1 MHVVWSAEVE
11 SGEDQIPRRDEGTL
25 PGSPDW
31 SYPSP
36 VTDGDERPAGLAASG
51 DEQPATVP
59 QGGDGPAGQPA
70 AASTGAPGPAAAPT
84 GAPAPTDDDANGL
97 GPADDDPARSEGP
110 ARDDDAANDP
120 APADD
125 GPARGDDEVRGDG
138 TAFQRALAGAE
149 DAAPKPGPQSGPAGH
164 LPTAPGVPPIVAA
177 GGPPPQ
183 PPTRRRW
190 RLWTVLGL
198 VLVLVACGVPGVLL
212 LGLVRDAA
220 GRPAAGRD
228 DRGAAAERRLGER
241 MAAQLD
247 RQAAALLNGDRA
259 GFLAVAEPAARPALT
274 RRYAALRALRVTA
287 WRPVADGV
295 PEAVDRRPGE
305 WRLTVT
311 VGYCFV
317 VPGCT
322 PSSVELGTRWRVAGE
337 AEPLLTAVEESRA
350 TPAGARPWEV
360 SDLAV
365 AVGKRAVVATTPA
378 LRGRLPGLLAQA
390 EAAARVAD
398 LYAVAAPPPDR
409 YLVYYAGRAEW
420 QRWYGGG
427 RPKWT
432 AGYAVGVGGGHHDVV
447 LNAQSLTPTGVDDL
461 LRHELT
467 HAASLPDRG
476 YADRSSWWLVEGL
489 AEYAGA
495 DGQPVDRYEGLAEAR
510 KLVRGGWGGRL
521 DALAPADD
529 AADDRVGGAY
539 GIGYLAVRHLVDR
552 FGEQRVLDFFRAV
565 VHERRSM
572 DEAADEVFG
581 EPWPGLHDDCVAY
594 LRAVAG

>member
-1 MHVVWSAEVE
+1 M
-11 SGEDQIPRRDEGTL
+11 
-25 PGSPDW
+25 
-31 SYPSP
+31 
-36 VTDGDERPAGLAASG
+36 TDG
-51 DEQPATVP
+51 DEQPAGPAASGDDQPATAPRDGDRSAEQPTAVGAGDSATGTRP
-59 QGGDGPAGQPA
+59 TDDLPRAAGVHPLVGGDGPP
-70 AASTGAPGPAAAPT
+70 P
-84 GAPAPTDDDANGL
+84 
-97 GPADDDPARSEGP
+97 E
-110 ARDDDAANDP
+110 
-120 APADD
+120 
-125 GPARGDDEVRGDG
+125 
-138 TAFQRALAGAE
+138 
-149 DAAPKPGPQSGPAGH
+149 
-164 LPTAPGVPPIVAA
+164 GVPQLPA
-177 GGPPPQ
+177 
-183 PPTRRRW
+183 TRGRRW
-190 RLWTVLGL
+190 RLWAAVGL

-220 GRPAAGRD
+220 GRPAAERDGR
-228 DRGAAAERRLGER
+228 GTAAERRLGER

-247 RQAAALLNGDRA
+247 RQAAALLDGDRA
-259 GFLAVAEPAARPALT
+259 GFLAVAEPAARPALI

-287 WRPVADGV
+287 WRPAADGV
-295 PEAVDRRPGE
+295 PVAVDRRPGE
-305 WRLTVT
+305 WRLAVT

-322 PSSVELGTRWRVAGE
+322 PGSVELGTRWRVTGDG
-337 AEPLLTAVEESRA
+337 AEPRLVAVEESGA

-378 LRGRLPGLLAQA
+378 LRAKLPGLLAQA
-390 EAAARVAD
+390 EAAAKVAD
-398 LYAVAAPPPDR
+398 LYAVAGAPPDR

-495 DGQPVDRYEGLAEAR
+495 DGQPVDRYEGLAEVR
-510 KLVRGGWGGRL
+510 KLVRGGWNGRL

-552 FGEQRVLDFFRAV
+552 YGEQRVLDFFRAV

-572 DEAADEVFG
+572 AEAADEVFG
-581 EPWPGLHDDCVAY
+581 DPWSGLHDDCVAY
-594 LRAVAG
+594 LRAATG

>member
-1 MHVVWSAEVE
+1 M
-11 SGEDQIPRRDEGTL
+11 
-25 PGSPDW
+25 
-31 SYPSP
+31 
-36 VTDGDERPAGLAASG
+36 TDGDERPAGAAASG
-51 DEQPATVP
+51 DEPPAVP
-59 QGGDGPAGQPA
+59 RDGDGPADQPA
-70 AASTGAPGPAAAPT
+70 AASTPESGQAAAPNR
-84 GAPAPTDDDANGL
+84 ASAAEDDNTPG
-97 GPADDDPARSEGP
+97 
-110 ARDDDAANDP
+110 DP
-120 APADD
+120 APADAPNG
-125 GPARGDDEVRGDG
+125 GPAVEDDNVAGDLGP
-138 TAFQRALAGAE
+138 AG
-149 DAAPKPGPQSGPAGH
+149 GVGPAGH
-164 LPTAPGVPPIVAA
+164 PASEPGPPPHPAGHPVTAPGVQPVVA
-177 GGPPPQ
+177 GGERPA
-183 PPTRRRW
+183 RRRW
-190 RLWTVLGL
+190 RLWAVLGL

-220 GRPAAGRD
+220 GRPAAGRE
-228 DRGAAAERRLGER
+228 DRGTAAERQLRAR

-295 PEAVDRRPGE
+295 PAAADRPGE

-378 LRGRLPGLLAQA
+378 LRGKLPGLLAQA
-390 EAAARVAD
+390 EAAAAVAD

-447 LNAQSLTPTGVDDL
+447 LNAQSLTPGGVDDL

-467 HAASLPDRG
+467 HAASLPDGG

-510 KLVRGGWGGRL
+510 TLVRGGWNGRL

-529 AADDRVGGAY
+529 ASDDRVGGAY
-539 GIGYLAVRHLVDR
+539 GIGYLAVHHLVDR

-572 DEAADEVFG
+572 AEAADEVFG
-581 EPWPGLHDDCVAY
+581 EPWSGLHDDCVAY
-594 LRAVAG
+594 LRAVAD

>member
-1 MHVVWSAEVE
+1 M
-11 SGEDQIPRRDEGTL
+11 
-25 PGSPDW
+25 
-31 SYPSP
+31 
-36 VTDGDERPAGLAASG
+36 TDGDERPAGAAASG
-51 DEQPATVP
+51 DEQPVTVP
-59 QGGDGPAGQPA
+59 RDGDGTVGHPSATGTDDPGQGAPPNGGPSVKNDDVAGD
-70 AASTGAPGPAAAPT
+70 PGPAAAPN
-84 GAPAPTDDDANGL
+84 GAPAAENGNVAGDL
-97 GPADDDPARSEGP
+97 GPAGDARSARRP
-110 ARDDDAANDP
+110 AS
-120 APADD
+120 
-125 GPARGDDEVRGDG
+125 E
-138 TAFQRALAGAE
+138 
-149 DAAPKPGPQSGPAGH
+149 PGPQPHPAGH
-164 LPTAPGVPPIVAA
+164 QATGPGVHPVVA
-177 GGPPPQ
+177 GGERPA
-183 PPTRRRW
+183 RRRW
-190 RLWTVLGL
+190 RLWAVLGL

-220 GRPAAGRD
+220 GRPAADRE
-228 DRGAAAERRLGER
+228 DRGTAAERQLRAR
-241 MAAQLD
+241 MEAQLD
-247 RQAAALLNGDRA
+247 RQAAALLDGDRA

-274 RRYAALRALRVTA
+274 RRYAALRALRVTT

-295 PEAVDRRPGE
+295 PAAADRPGE

-337 AEPLLTAVEESRA
+337 AEPLLTAVEESRG

-378 LRGRLPGLLAQA
+378 LRGKLPGLLAQA
-390 EAAARVAD
+390 EAAATVAD

-447 LNAQSLTPTGVDDL
+447 LNAQSLAPGGVDDL

-467 HAASLPDRG
+467 HAASLPDGG

-510 KLVRGGWGGRL
+510 KLVRGGWNGRL

-529 AADDRVGGAY
+529 ASDDRVGGAY
-539 GIGYLAVRHLVDR
+539 GIGYLAVHHLVDR

-565 VHERRSM
+565 VHERLSM
-572 DEAADEVFG
+572 AEAADEVFG
-581 EPWPGLHDDCVAY
+581 EPWSGLHDDCVAY

>member
-1 MHVVWSAEVE
+1 M
-11 SGEDQIPRRDEGTL
+11 
-25 PGSPDW
+25 
-31 SYPSP
+31 
-36 VTDGDERPAGLAASG
+36 TDGDERPAGTAASG
-51 DEQPATVP
+51 DEPPAVP
-59 QGGDGPAGQPA
+59 RDGDGPADQPA
-70 AASTGAPGPAAAPT
+70 AASTRESGQAAAPN
-84 GAPAPTDDDANGL
+84 GAPAAENCDAAGDL
-97 GPADDDPARSEGP
+97 GPAGGVGSAGHPASE
-110 ARDDDAANDP
+110 
-120 APADD
+120 
-125 GPARGDDEVRGDG
+125 
-138 TAFQRALAGAE
+138 
-149 DAAPKPGPQSGPAGH
+149 PGPPPHPAGH
-164 LPTAPGVPPIVAA
+164 PVTAPGVHPIVV
-177 GGPPPQ
+177 GGEPPA
-183 PPTRRRW
+183 RRW
-190 RLWTVLGL
+190 RLWAVLGL

-220 GRPAAGRD
+220 GRPAADRE
-228 DRGAAAERRLGER
+228 DRGTAAERQLRAR
-241 MAAQLD
+241 MTAQLD
-247 RQAAALLNGDRA
+247 RQAAALLDGDRA
-259 GFLAVAEPAARPALT
+259 GFLAVAEAAARPALT

-295 PEAVDRRPGE
+295 PAADDRRPGE

-322 PSSVELGTRWRVAGE
+322 PSSVELGTRWRVAGDS
-337 AEPLLTAVEESRA
+337 EPRLTAVEESRA

-378 LRGRLPGLLAQA
+378 LRGKLPGLLAQA
-390 EAAARVAD
+390 EAAAAVAD

-447 LNAQSLTPTGVDDL
+447 LNAQSLTASGVDDL

-467 HAASLPDRG
+467 HAASLPDGG

-510 KLVRGGWGGRL
+510 KLVRGGWNGRL

-529 AADDRVGGAY
+529 ATDDRVGGAY
-539 GIGYLAVRHLVDR
+539 GIGYLAVHHLVDR

-572 DEAADEVFG
+572 AEAADEVFG
-581 EPWPGLHDDCVAY
+581 EPWSGLHDDCVAY